1 LESHLYKGL
10 ICKQTVPL
18 RKLNND
24 LKSNESLA
32 LGPQLGL
39 QVSKLNVMA
48 EPRTVS
54 LVSLM
59 GEEKVV
65 LRPTRYG
72 VQLAGRYE
80 S

>member
-1 LESHLYKGL
+1 
-10 ICKQTVPL
+10 VPL

-48 EPRTVS
+48 EPRAIS